1 MLNQNQLSRVRETP
15 QGCTTTYTNAC
26 FGCDSCTE
34 CQTCEGGN
42 VSYGDGTGV
51 WYTPPTGPSICVSN
65 ASGSGP

>member
-1 MLNQNQLSRVRETP
+1 MLIQDQLSRVRETP

-34 CQTCEGGN
+34 CQSCEEEN
-42 VSYGDGTGV
+42 VSYGGGNGV
-51 WYTPPTGPSICVSN
+51 WYTPEHGAPICVSM